1 MHYFRPARERGSVDL
16 GWLKSQH
23 SFSFANYYD
32 PKHMGYSVLRVIN
45 QDSVAPS
52 KGFDTHQHKDME
64 IISYVTNGV
73 VEHIDSMGNRYQ
85 VPAGD
90 IQVMSAGTGVSHSEF
105 NGSDLDDLE
114 FLQIWIKPQQTGLA
128 PAYQQARI
136 RQGEVLTPLVT
147 PDGRDGSLIM
157 NQDAALY
164 RLAIDAN
171 SQFELEVMKACGY
184 LHVVSGAANLQQ
196 ASDSA
201 YTVRPGDGVGVS
213 GEQALTIRTENYAF
227 EALWFDLP
235 SA

>member
-1 MHYFRPARERGSVDL
+1 MHYFRPAGERGSVDL

-64 IISYVTNGV
+64 IISYVTSGV
-73 VEHIDSMGNRYQ
+73 VEHIDSMGNRYK

-105 NGSDLDDLE
+105 NGSDEEDLE

-136 RQGEVLTPLVT
+136 KQGEVLTPLVT

-171 SQFELEVMKACGY
+171 SEFELEVMKACGY

-196 ASDSA
+196 ASGGA

>member
-1 MHYFRPARERGSVDL
+1 MHYFRPAGERGSVDL

-45 QDSVAPS
+45 QDRVAPS
-52 KGFDTHQHKDME
+52 KGFGTHQHKDME
-64 IISYVTNGV
+64 IISYVISGV

-105 NGSDLDDLE
+105 NGSDVDDLE

-136 RQGEVLTPLVT
+136 SQSQVLTPLVT

-164 RLAIDAN
+164 RLAIEAN
-171 SQFELEVMKACGY
+171 SQFNLEVMKACGY

-196 ASDSA
+196 ASGSA
-201 YTVRPGDGVGVS
+201 HTLRPGDGVGVS
-213 GEQALTIRTENYAF
+213 GEQALTIHTEDYSF

-235 SA
+235 SG